1 MYLRSLLY
9 ARIPKQKK
17 KKRYLYHSQL
27 NIVIFYYVHYDS
39 L

>member
-9 ARIPKQKK
+9 AQIPMQKSL
-17 KKRYLYHSQL
+17 YLYHSQL
-27 NIVIFYYVHYDS
+27 NIVIFYYVNDVS